1 MNLWMLHV
9 ALLTLFTHQTTCV
22 YICKVLYVY
31 VCVCVNAPI
40 VICSHTE
47 SVSWA
52 GTHGGNICGRQWW
65 KKITPRQCINLRRDR
80 RAEGSVW
87 ERRLLQLFAWNRSE
101 RDSLVRTRHTL
112 PYVCTFIYF
121 RADAVFV
128 EVLVFAIC
136 MQNKFLLMFHLCVPS
151 DNVWASK
158 LALSFCFVF
167 FFTRNFLYNS
177 NMNLLYIQLEDVC
190 IAVRSIMAATV
201 CPPEHTS
208 SHTETISF
216 LSAI

>member
-1 MNLWMLHV
+1 M
-9 ALLTLFTHQTTCV
+9 
-22 YICKVLYVY
+22 
-31 VCVCVNAPI
+31 
-40 VICSHTE
+40 
-47 SVSWA
+47 
-52 GTHGGNICGRQWW
+52 
-65 KKITPRQCINLRRDR
+65 
-80 RAEGSVW
+80 
-87 ERRLLQLFAWNRSE
+87 
-101 RDSLVRTRHTL
+101 
-112 PYVCTFIYF
+112 
-121 RADAVFV
+121 FV